1 MLEHGRKS
9 SSHPK
14 LYGIQRDNAKYDA
27 NIVLCFSYNN
37 KLVHFTIRLSM
48 PISLKLWSCT
58 FSVMSFIYKKT
69 WVGVQTTGFIA
80 QTLDTGHLSTE
91 LNPKYY
97 ATTSHM
103 FHYYIIAPHWIYVT
117 NQSLAWWPSS
127 LWPTTHCLVWCWSNR
142 PCISI
147 LNF

>member
-14 LYGIQRDNAKYDA
+14 LYGIQRDHAKYDA

-48 PISLKLWSCT
+48 PVSLKLWSCT
-58 FSVMSFIYKKT
+58 FSVMSFI
-69 WVGVQTTGFIA
+69 
-80 QTLDTGHLSTE
+80 DTGHLSTE

-97 ATTSHM
+97 ATTSHICS
-103 FHYYIIAPHWIYVT
+103 IIT
-117 NQSLAWWPSS
+117 
-127 LWPTTHCLVWCWSNR
+127 
-142 PCISI
+142 
-147 LNF
+147 